1 MFGDKFFSQERGQT
15 DQIVTTI
22 NRTYPWSSTILI
34 FRNGQTD
41 NYGDRKNFD
50 DCSP

>member
-1 MFGDKFFSQERGQT
+1 MYTFQRKTMKKGFIGIFIMYLQLWT
-15 DQIVTTI
+15 
-22 NRTYPWSSTILI
+22 STILI

-50 DCSP
+50 DDFSF